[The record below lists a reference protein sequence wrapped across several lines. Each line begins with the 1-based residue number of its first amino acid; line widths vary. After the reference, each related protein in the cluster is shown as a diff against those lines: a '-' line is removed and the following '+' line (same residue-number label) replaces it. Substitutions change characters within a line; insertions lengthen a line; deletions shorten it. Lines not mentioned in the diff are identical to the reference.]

1 MLGDKVYDL
10 NKFSYWLLCSR
21 VMLTSL
27 TVYDKPAFGIG
38 EAFIDGKAS
47 LDLPKFNRLSL
58 DLLYMGVFKW
68 LKVIIVILYYSKIV
82 IRYIIATYY

>member
-1 MLGDKVYDL
+1 
-10 NKFSYWLLCSR
+10 
-21 VMLTSL
+21 MLTSL

-58 DLLYMGVFKW
+58 DLLYMGVFK
-68 LKVIIVILYYSKIV
+68 
-82 IRYIIATYY
+82 